1 MIRAAI
7 LALACCAS
15 AQSLA
20 AEPLDGDGRV
30 VTVAYRD
37 GETIALRTAIGNGL
51 AIVFAPGE
59 RIVEFN
65 AEDPAAFELSPSGSA
80 DSLLVRTLRQPAGSR
95 LTVRTDLRS
104 YVFALDVGP
113 PETASYAV
121 RFDFGPQRP
130 ASAARVV
137 AAAGQYKL
145 SGTKA
150 LRPSRIDDDGARTYL
165 EWAPE
170 QLLPAVF
177 ALNEL
182 GGEEM
187 VDGYM
192 RGGIY
197 TIDRVNRVLVFR
209 IDRKSAKAERIAR

>member
-7 LALACCAS
+7 LALACCAT
-15 AQSLA
+15 APSLA
-20 AEPLDGDGRV
+20 AEALEGDDRV

-37 GETIALRTAIGNGL
+37 GETIPLRTAIGNGL

-59 RIVEFN
+59 RIVEFW
-65 AEDPAAFELSPSGSA
+65 ADDPAAFELSASGSA
-80 DSLLVRTLRQPAGSR
+80 DSLFVRTLRQPASSR
-95 LTVRTDLRS
+95 LTVHTHLRS
-104 YVFALDVGP
+104 YAFALDVGP
-113 PETASYAV
+113 AETASYAV
-121 RFDFGPQRP
+121 RFDFAPQRP
-130 ASAARVV
+130 SSAAPV
-137 AAAGQYKL
+137 AAPAGQYKL

-150 LRPSRIDDDGARTYL
+150 LRPTRIDDDGVHTYL

-192 RGGIY
+192 RGGVY
-197 TIDRVNRVLVFR
+197 TIDRVNRVLLFR